1 MTIKGTITRV
11 LLFFIL
17 LLPLAQLFSMGT
29 VVSRVW
35 GIPLNIAPTVS
46 FILCLCVCV
55 CVCVCY
61 SANGFKFF
69 TFLVFSFPFFH
80 FGVPPCIILYFIC
93 ILEPSV
99 SLWLTPPLDKGGKP
113 IVLILTLF
121 FNVGKFLIL
130 YLGSLI

>member
-55 CVCVCY
+55 CVCVLQRQRFQVFHF
-61 SANGFKFF
+61 SRFF
-69 TFLVFSFPFFH
+69 LSIFSFRCASLYNF
-80 FGVPPCIILYFIC
+80 YFIC
-93 ILEPSV
+93 SLEPSV
-99 SLWLTPPLDKGGKP
+99 SLRLPPPLSKGGKNLLYP
-113 IVLILTLF
+113 LAPLF
-121 FNVGKFLIL
+121 KGAVTQ
-130 YLGSLI
+130 

>member
-55 CVCVCY
+55 CVCVLQRQRFQVFY
-61 SANGFKFF
+61 FSRFF
-69 TFLVFSFPFFH
+69 LSIFSF
-80 FGVPPCIILYFIC
+80 
-93 ILEPSV
+93 
-99 SLWLTPPLDKGGKP
+99 
-113 IVLILTLF
+113 
-121 FNVGKFLIL
+121 
-130 YLGSLI
+130 

>member
-55 CVCVCY
+55 CVCY

-80 FGVPPCIILYFIC
+80 FGVPPCII
-93 ILEPSV
+93 S
-99 SLWLTPPLDKGGKP
+99 
-113 IVLILTLF
+113 
-121 FNVGKFLIL
+121 IL
-130 YLGSLI
+130 YVV